1 MLKNKTIVVTGGSG
15 RFGRTLKS
23 KVDKHFLFPKK
34 NDLNILL
41 NNIFPSVNFKNK
53 YTELIKKSLII
64 EMQENIVIIN
74 YFAKPVNKGIVIDI
88 DGK

>member
-34 NDLNILL
+34 MIL
-41 NNIFPSVNFKNK
+41 IF
-53 YTELIKKSLII
+53 
-64 EMQENIVIIN
+64 
-74 YFAKPVNKGIVIDI
+74 
-88 DGK
+88 